1 MGVPPV
7 QFERRSRPPGA
18 PDPAAQTSMLTTWA
32 PHLGSRHDPI
42 RTWLGLL
49 RHGGTSQFSP
59 MPNPTNPTN
68 VTNHFRTH
76 RQSATQPASSTAAT
90 CTGARVVPPR
100 ATTTQTRRHQ
110 QLVLCPPPPR
120 GCLAAPPGCGT
131 PMGITRFCRD
141 RVATPCATTAGGSPD
156 PVAAAPPHTGNSAT
170 HRSSNRH
177 TPPASR
183 GTVDHTPGKSRLL
196 VAHRSTDPLH
206 MGI

>member
-68 VTNHFRTH
+68 VTNHCRTH

-110 QLVLCPPPPR
+110 QLVLCPTSASSSPSPPPR
-120 GCLAAPPGCGT
+120 CSSPMGATPSGWNTVEPTRRTTATGPGSIALQFGTDRASKHRARFNAGLGTLAATAPGALA
-131 PMGITRFCRD
+131 P
-141 RVATPCATTAGGSPD
+141 TAEHARPTQG
-156 PVAAAPPHTGNSAT
+156 
-170 HRSSNRH
+170 
-177 TPPASR
+177 
-183 GTVDHTPGKSRLL
+183 
-196 VAHRSTDPLH
+196 
-206 MGI
+206 